1 MRNQTKPVRL
11 KLFLLAMIFIL
22 PAFAGWVLYFYYP
35 NFSFKT
41 TNYGTLVR
49 PALHTEH
56 LAISAADQKWQ
67 IIYAPV
73 SCNKETD
80 DRMHTLHQLRVALG
94 KDQDRVMLTL
104 LVDKACPQQQHDF
117 RKLIVTDADK
127 SDLQSLLGTQTIAAQ
142 DKIYLVDPIGNLFMY
157 YAGDM
162 NAMHILKDMKKVL
175 EVSQIG

>member
-1 MRNQTKPVRL
+1 MQSQTKPVRF
-11 KLFLLAMIFIL
+11 KLFLLGVIFFL
-22 PAFAGWVLYFYYP
+22 PALAGWILFSYYP

-49 PALHTEH
+49 PALHSEH

-73 SCNKETD
+73 SCNKDTD
-80 DRMHTLHQLRVALG
+80 ERMHTLHQLRVALG

-104 LVDKACPQQQHDF
+104 LIDKECPQLQHDF
-117 RKLIVTDADK
+117 RKLIVTEADK
-127 SDLQSLLGTQTIAAQ
+127 SDLQSLLGTEKIADQ

-157 YAGDM
+157 YAGDT
-162 NAMHILKDMKKVL
+162 NAMNILKDMKKVL